1 MIVAIPSRRSGWSSM
16 LRTRIACAALTMT
29 IVGHGVPAAA
39 LDASRDVSQY
49 GHSKW
54 TLRDGVLPGYPRSI
68 AQTRDGFLWLATDFG
83 LQRFDGVRF
92 TSWEPPAGSSLPG
105 VVVRLLATRDGSLWI
120 GMNQGLARWNHGV
133 LSAYREFDGEY
144 VYALAE
150 DRGGAVWAGTNG
162 GRDNARLCSIQGETV
177 DCNGDDGT
185 LGRFVLSLHE
195 DEAGDLWV
203 GAATGVWRW
212 GAAEPAQY
220 PVTSFPSEINAL
232 VDDGRGAIVV
242 AMARQLARLVDG
254 TLEPYRVD
262 SGLREVKPTSLLRDR
277 QGGLWIGTQDNGLL
291 HVHDGRTDR
300 FWRNDGLSGNFVVD
314 IFEDRE
320 GNVWVAT
327 LGGLDRFRDIAVGRL
342 STRQGLSSDT
352 VLSVLATTDG
362 DVWMGTVGG
371 LERWSDGVVLRYAI
385 PGVGADEGV
394 GSLFEDNRGRIWVS
408 SLQGLFS
415 IEPGAT
421 RPVRAGLPTRY
432 VHAFAEDAGG
442 TLWVSDSTSGLFGL
456 RGDDTVEVVPWST
469 FGGERARALF
479 ADPSGG
485 LWLGFIGGG
494 VSRLDNGRVQRTYT
508 SADGLGAGDVTN
520 IHDDREGA
528 LWVATAGGLSRIAG
542 GRVDTLDVR
551 NGLPCDAV
559 EWSVEDHTG
568 ALWLQTDCA
577 LARVERD
584 ELDEWISDPASS
596 VEVIA
601 YDASDGAVGYANL
614 GSYGPKVSRAAD
626 GRLWFATYDGV
637 GVIDPRALPSNPI
650 PPPVHIEQVVGDGT
664 TYAPSSVARLPVR
677 VRDVRIEYTA
687 LSLGAPDKLAFR
699 YRLEGRDE
707 NWVEAGNRRQAFYT
721 DLPPGD
727 YRFQVIAA
735 NDRGVWNEEGAA
747 WEFSIAAAYYQTSV
761 FRLAVVTS
769 VLLSLFLLYQ
779 LRLRQVA
786 AQLHARLQERL
797 DERARV
803 AQTLH
808 DSLFQGFVSSHM
820 LLHAAADEIADQS
833 VRSKLTRVL
842 QRMHQVIEEGRE
854 TVVGL
859 RVPVD
864 DDLES
869 ALVRDAEYFKGE
881 RQIDVRLAVQGNS
894 RPVHLLARDALY
906 QISREALANAFRH
919 ARATHVEVEV
929 EYWRDELI
937 VRVRDDGCGIAPHVL
952 DEGRSGHFGLSGMR
966 ERAERIGADLRLWSR
981 LGTGTEVEIRMP
993 AKTAFANTSPDGGA
1007 RWWRRAREPRDS

>member
-1 MIVAIPSRRSGWSSM
+1 MSGDI
-16 LRTRIACAALTMT
+16 T
-29 IVGHGVPAAA
+29 
-39 LDASRDVSQY
+39 QY

-54 TLRDGVLPGYPRSI
+54 TLRDGGLPGYPRSI

-92 TSWEPPAGSSLPG
+92 ASWEPPAGSSLPG

-120 GMNQGLARWNHGV
+120 GMDQGLARWNHGV
-133 LSAYREFDGEY
+133 LSAYRELDGQY

-150 DRGGAVWAGTNG
+150 DRDGAVWAGTNG
-162 GRDNARLCSIQGETV
+162 GRGNARLCSIQGETV
-177 DCNGDDGT
+177 DCKGDDGA

-195 DEAGDLWV
+195 DDAGDLWV

-212 GAAEPAQY
+212 GPAEPTQY
-220 PVTSFPSEINAL
+220 PVAGSPSEINAL
-232 VDDGRGAIVV
+232 ADDGRGAIVV

-254 TLEPYRVD
+254 TVEPYRVD
-262 SGLREVKPTSLLRDR
+262 SGLREVRPTSLLRDR
-277 QGGLWIGTQDNGLL
+277 QGGLWIGTRDNGLL
-291 HVHDGRTDR
+291 YVNHGRTDR
-300 FWRNDGLSGNFVVD
+300 FGRDDGLSGNFVVD
-314 IFEDRE
+314 ILEDRE

-327 LGGLDRFRDIAVGRL
+327 LGGLDRFRDIAVGRF

-362 DVWMGTVGG
+362 DVWMGTVSG

-385 PGVGADEGV
+385 PGAGADEGV
-394 GSLFEDNRGRIWVS
+394 GSLFEDSRGRIWVS

-415 IEPGAT
+415 VEPGAT

-432 VHAFAEDAGG
+432 VHALAEDTGG

-456 RGDDTVEVVPWST
+456 RGDDNVEVVPWST
-469 FGGERARALF
+469 FGGESARALF

-494 VSRLDNGRVQRTYT
+494 VSRLENGRVQQTYT
-508 SADGLGAGDVTN
+508 SADGLGAGDVTS

-542 GRVDTLDVR
+542 GRVDTLGVR
-551 NGLPCDAV
+551 SGLPCDAV
-559 EWSVEDHTG
+559 KWSVEDHTG
-568 ALWLQTDCA
+568 ALWLQTDCG
-577 LARVERD
+577 LVRVERD

-596 VEVIA
+596 VGLIA
-601 YDASDGAVGYANL
+601 YDGSDGAVGYANL

-626 GRLWFATYDGV
+626 GHLWFATYDGV

-650 PPPVHIEQVVGDGT
+650 PPPVHIERVIGDGT
-664 TYAPSSVARLPVR
+664 TYAPSSAARLPAR

-687 LSLGAPDKLAFR
+687 LSLGAPDKVAFR

-707 NWVEAGNRRQAFYT
+707 DWVEAGNRRQAFYN
-721 DLPPGD
+721 DLPPGT
-727 YRFQVIAA
+727 YRFHVIAA

-747 WEFSIAAAYYQTSV
+747 REFSIASAYYQTSV

-769 VLLSLFLLYQ
+769 VLLSLTLLHQ
-779 LRLRQVA
+779 LRLRHVA
-786 AQLHARLQERL
+786 AQLNARLQERL

-808 DSLFQGFVSSHM
+808 DTLFQGFVSSHM
-820 LLHAAADEIADQS
+820 LLYAVVDDIADQS
-833 VRSKLTRVL
+833 ARSKLTRVL

-854 TVVGL
+854 TVGGL
-859 RVPVD
+859 RAPVED
-864 DDLES
+864 NLES

-881 RQIDVRLAVQGNS
+881 RQIDVRLAIKGNP
-894 RPVHLLARDALY
+894 RPLHPFARDALY

-919 ARATHVEVEV
+919 ARATRVEIDI
-929 EYWRDELI
+929 EYSHAELI
-937 VRVRDDGCGIAPHVL
+937 VRVRDDGCGIAGHIVA
-952 DEGRSGHFGLSGMR
+952 EGRSGHFGLSGMR
-966 ERAERIGADLRLWSR
+966 ERAEGIGAVLRIWSR
-981 LGTGTEVEIRMP
+981 LGSGTEVEIHMP
-993 AKTAFANTSPDGGA
+993 AKTAFPNASPDGGA
-1007 RWWRRAREPRDS
+1007 RWWRRARGSRDS